1 MPQTWDEKGNVVQ
14 PSAMQPAVMPPGT
27 PPPAAPTAKQKQ
39 TWDEHGKPVE
49 AKSPLTVEKAMPFSS
64 GVAQGAML
72 DPTKI
77 AEKKT
82 TLGQMGEVGKQFA
95 TGGFEFLKS
104 VAKDPLNVGNPI
116 DEMVKGQKDAYK
128 DIHEGFTKNN
138 HDQLMHG
145 LGLAVGNM
153 ALIMGGAKSA
163 KEGMG
168 VGAAAKEVGF
178 AAKDL
183 SAKRAIVGAA
193 SHSMLDELRKTQ
205 VDNTVRDASGK
216 PVDLSKLGVA
226 TKAERARIG
235 GNVNSIN
242 ISDTATN
249 PKGYVPVKIVLGTV
263 DQAIS
268 DKKAGVLLQKKM
280 LPKVAQIRG
289 LVEGHGG
296 GNMTFDNLKQVRSI
310 IGRLIPKSQGIESSI
325 LGDLYSSFT
334 DSMKNRAARLGKI
347 KEFNEYVEATDKLD
361 NHEKGLIK
369 TLQGTKTGFDY
380 YKFISDGTNKPNL
393 NRLVTD
399 LHLPSDFFHKTTKDY
414 NKIHYY
420 ANLSKGDSLV
430 ARLTNRLI
438 AMKGHPI
445 VGTLGGVTGLELGR
459 TIGGALGS
467 PMIGSFAGF
476 TFGAA
481 LAHDFISKYE
491 AAQAIRELGGPSGVM
506 GTPRTRPPASQPQNP
521 NQSSPGPGGPS
532 GAAPTALAPKGG
544 VPPTPVKPSG
554 LSPALARL
562 LPEARAEI
570 SEKAKETAHEALH
583 HHEAPGEE
591 EGFSTEK
598 GIKEGY
604 EKESNKPIDRRQRVE
619 LRKAIDKLKDSPND
633 ALKHFQRALEQARKS
648 EPTKVLEGITNKA
661 KESQAKFESE
671 ARGRQVS
678 KRPGMTKDTPE
689 ARKAKASA
697 RIASR
702 RASGELGTSTS
713 GGNVVEKAEA
723 IREQARAL
731 SGRVTPESLRGI
743 SIVDI
748 EDAAKELDHTPSRM
762 IYRGLQGLRKS
773 QKWSDEVYRGYLEDF
788 ILKSIDEKSKGPN
801 IPGLDAPPKKIE

>member
-1 MPQTWDEKGNVVQ
+1 MPQEIQTT
-14 PSAMQPAVMPPGT
+14 PAVSDKVIDSFMTVPEDKKREALGKMSDPTKQALLAGLKARKGQPGAEEKPP
-27 PPPAAPTAKQKQ
+27 
-39 TWDEHGKPVE
+39 
-49 AKSPLTVEKAMPFSS
+49 VEKAMPFSS

-95 TGGFEFLKS
+95 TGGLEFLKS
-104 VAKDPLNVGNPI
+104 VAKDPLNVANPI

-153 ALIMGGAKSA
+153 ALIMGGVKSA

-168 VGAAAKEVGF
+168 VGAAAKDVGF

-216 PVDLSKLGVA
+216 PVDLSKLGIA

-268 DKKAGVLLQKKM
+268 DKKAGVLMQKKA

-296 GNMTFDNLKQVRSI
+296 GNMTFDNLKQVRTI
-310 IGRLIPKSQGIESSI
+310 IGRLSEQAKGIESSI
-325 LGDLYSSFT
+325 LGDLYGSFT
-334 DSMKNRAARLGKI
+334 DSMRNRAARLGKV
-347 KEFNEYVEATDKLD
+347 KEFNEYIEATDKLD
-361 NHEKGLIK
+361 KHEKGLIK

-399 LHLPSDFFHKTTKDY
+399 LHLPSDFFDKTTKDY

-491 AAQAIRELGGPSGVM
+491 AAQAIRGLGGPSGVM
-506 GTPRTRPPASQPQNP
+506 GTPRATPPASQPQNP
-521 NQSSPGPGGPS
+521 NQPSPGPGGPS

-562 LPEARAEI
+562 LPETRAEV
-570 SEKAKETAHEALH
+570 SEKVKETAHEALH
-583 HHEAPGEE
+583 HHEAPE
-591 EGFSTEK
+591 
-598 GIKEGY
+598 
-604 EKESNKPIDRRQRVE
+604 
-619 LRKAIDKLKDSPND
+619 A
-633 ALKHFQRALEQARKS
+633 
-648 EPTKVLEGITNKA
+648 EPEIPEGITNKA
-661 KESQAKFESE
+661 KAEQVKSEAKPTKVPSE
-671 ARGRQVS
+671 ARGREAS

-689 ARKAKASA
+689 ARKAKAAA

-723 IREQARAL
+723 IREQAKAL
-731 SGRVTPESLRGI
+731 SGKVTPESLRTV
-743 SIVDI
+743 SIIDI
-748 EDAAKELDHTPSRM
+748 EEAAKELDHTPNKK
-762 IYRGLQGLRKS
+762 IYKYLQALRRRD
-773 QKWSDEVYRGYLEDF
+773 KWSDEVYRGYLSDY
-788 ILKSIDEKSKGPN
+788 ILKDVEEKSKGPN
-801 IPGLDAPPKKIE
+801 IPGLDAPTKKIE